1 MSEINIM
8 RMIVA
13 LSFIAGVAAGLLIA
27 AIISTEVM
35 K

>member
-1 MSEINIM
+1 MNAINTM
-8 RMIVA
+8 RLIVA

-27 AIISTEVM
+27 AMVSNEVM